1 MPACSVLLR
10 HMGAAEDPFMDCAAP
25 PALAPSIPPPP
36 QDLIRSLIL
45 AFSAWGRS
53 SSAESDTATSGGGSG
68 GALPRH
74 QGRIPHALCRAVVAA
89 LGVWNRTN
97 IS

>member
-10 HMGAAEDPFMDCAAP
+10 HMGDAEDPFMDCAAP

-53 SSAESDTATSGGGSG
+53 SSAESAATTYGGGSG
-68 GALPRH
+68 GACH
-74 QGRIPHALCRAVVAA
+74 GTKAA
-89 LGVWNRTN
+89 SLMRSAGL
-97 IS
+97 SPPP